1 MDWTCCE
8 FRHLSSNELYMILR
22 TRNAVLVVEDAHT
35 HLDIDGK
42 DEFAIHVFATDK
54 RGEQPAIAAY
64 ARLLPGDDI
73 DPETT
78 IDKILTSA
86 AHRDDRTIDAL
97 IEHVLAAAHA
107 RWPDAPVRVQ
117 APAPREGFYNRFG
130 FRKVD
135 GPYLEHGAPYVG
147 MLRTAS
153 APSKAVRNLLD
164 LVGNATSAN
173 PGTSAGA
180 VPASAARKP
189 RKANA
194 ESTTE
199 GERYAFAGRLP
210 ADSGMNR

>member
-22 TRNAVLVVEDAHT
+22 ARNAVLVVEEAHT

-42 DEFAIHVFATDK
+42 DECAIHVFATDK

-73 DPETT
+73 DPETM

-117 APAPREGFYNRFG
+117 APAQREDFYNRFG

-147 MLRTAS
+147 MLRAAS
-153 APSKAVRNLLD
+153 SPSKAVRDLLD
-164 LVGNATSAN
+164 RVGTATSASV
-173 PGTSAGA
+173 SA
-180 VPASAARKP
+180 VASAAARKT
-189 RKANA
+189 RKADA

-199 GERYAFAGRLP
+199 DERYAFAGRLP

>member
-1 MDWTCCE
+1 
-8 FRHLSSNELYMILR
+8 MILR
-22 TRNAVLVVEDAHT
+22 ARNAVLVVEDAHT

-42 DEFAIHVFATDK
+42 DEFAIHVFAADK
-54 RGEQPAIAAY
+54 RGEQPSIAAY

-117 APAPREGFYNRFG
+117 APAQHEGFYNRFG

-147 MLRTAS
+147 MLRAAS
-153 APSKAVRNLLD
+153 SPSEAVRNLLD
-164 LVGNATSAN
+164 LVGTAPNASAVAA
-173 PGTSAGA
+173 T
-180 VPASAARKP
+180 AARKA
-189 RKANA
+189 RQADA

>member
-8 FRHLSSNELYMILR
+8 FRYLNSNELYMILR
-22 TRNAVLVVEDAHT
+22 ARNAVLVVEDAHT
-35 HLDIDGK
+35 YLDIDGK
-42 DEFAIHVFATDK
+42 DEFALHVFATDK
-54 RGEQPAIAAY
+54 RGERPSIAAY

-117 APAPREGFYNRFG
+117 VSAHREDFYSRFG

-135 GPYLEHGAPYVG
+135 GPYLEHGAPYIG
-147 MLRTAS
+147 MLRPAS
-153 APSKAVRNLLD
+153 SPSKAVRDLLD
-164 LVGNATSAN
+164 RVGTA
-173 PGTSAGA
+173 TSAGA
-180 VPASAARKP
+180 VATAAP
-189 RKANA
+189 RTTRQADA
-194 ESTTE
+194 DSTN
-199 GERYAFAGRLP
+199 ERYALAGRLP

>member
-147 MLRTAS
+147 MLRAAS
-153 APSKAVRNLLD
+153 ARRRPCAICSISS
-164 LVGNATSAN
+164 ATRRAPIPARARARCPRAPRAN
-173 PGTSAGA
+173 R
-180 VPASAARKP
+180 ARP
-189 RKANA
+189 TPNPPPKANA
-194 ESTTE
+194 MRS
-199 GERYAFAGRLP
+199 P
-210 ADSGMNR
+210 AVCRPTPE